1 MKRIVIALLVCAL
14 LTPQALAAGPAEVS
28 AKAVVLMDQATGTV
42 IYEEHSEEQLPPASV
57 TKVMTMLLTT
67 EALDS
72 GALNPEDMVT
82 VSAYAASMGGSQVF
96 LEEGEQMC
104 VDELLKAV
112 AVASGNDAAVAL
124 AEHIAGSESA
134 FVDRMNEKAK
144 QLGMEHTHFV
154 NCNGLPADGHLT
166 CAYDIALMSRALL
179 SHERIRDYVGIWMDS
194 IRGGSFQLANTNKL
208 IRYYPGATGLKTGS
222 TDAAGYCISATAQ
235 RDGLELIAVVLGSET
250 SAKRFNTAKSLLD
263 FGFSQ
268 YTLVDAAPAELSGV
282 EVPVTLGEESTV
294 GVKTDGNCLV
304 LVKKEQVEDVAAEI
318 TAVESLDAPVECGS
332 TVGSVKIRVDGKVV
346 KTVPLIT
353 TAAVEKLDFWG
364 VFRRMWGYMALQR

>member
-14 LTPQALAAGPAEVS
+14 LMPQALAAGPAEVS

-57 TKVMTMLLTT
+57 TKVMTMLLTA

-268 YTLVDAAPAELSGV
+268 YTLVDAAPAELSCV

-353 TAAVEKLDFWG
+353 TSAVEKLDFWG